1 MSINKAKFFLNDILL
16 ESESNIL
23 IFEKID
29 QNNLKKFLISFKN
42 LPEIENLCDK
52 SKSKLMEE
60 KLEIFP
66 EILKIIRFDIN
77 KFDFL
82 VESKLKNEIND
93 CKLRYK
99 FLFIHI
105 ITYISNKKYE
115 HFNLITI
122 DNKKK
127 VIERFDTRDER
138 RYFGKYVMEKFFKL
152 FFEKVNLNFKIK
164 HPKNFISEKENS
176 KELDLKLCVPLSLL
190 YGYLKVKY
198 SLNLEE
204 VVKLL
209 KTYSDKDLFRI
220 SNWFLSKLKT
230 NF

>member
-1 MSINKAKFFLNDILL
+1 MSINKANIFLNDILL
-16 ESESNIL
+16 EFENDIL
-23 IFEKID
+23 IFNIN
-29 QNNLKKFLISFKN
+29 QNNLKNFLISYKN
-42 LPEIENLCDK
+42 LPEIENVCDK
-52 SKSKLMEE
+52 R
-60 KLEIFP
+60 IFP
-66 EILKIIRFDIN
+66 EILKVIRFDIDN
-77 KFDFL
+77 YDFL

-122 DNKKK
+122 DYKKK
-127 VIERFDTRDER
+127 VIERFDTRNEK
-138 RYFGKYVMEKFFKL
+138 RYFGKYVMDKFLKKL
-152 FFEKVNLNFKIK
+152 FESFNLNFKIK
-164 HPKNFISEKENS
+164 IKHPKKFISEKEGS
-176 KELDLKLCVPLSLL
+176 KELDLGLCVPLSLL

-204 VVKLL
+204 IIKLL

-220 SNWFLSKLKT
+220 SNWFLSKLKK